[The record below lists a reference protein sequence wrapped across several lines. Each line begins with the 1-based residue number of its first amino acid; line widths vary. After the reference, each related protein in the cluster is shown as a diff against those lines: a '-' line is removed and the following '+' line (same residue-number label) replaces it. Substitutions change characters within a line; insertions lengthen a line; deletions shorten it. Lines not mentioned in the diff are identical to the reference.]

1 MARLLWKVDF
11 KEIKDVEDLV
21 PGKLFRVAS
30 FKMRMQQ
37 QQQQQQQQKQM
48 KRNSVIGNEDFYYGL
63 IQRFESVIF

>member
-37 QQQQQQQQKQM
+37 QQQQQQQKQM